1 MFTFAGKKPEKYDF
15 PDVPLL
21 DGNFVNET
29 HIKYGDTIIAAGKE
43 YEKSQ
48 YFTKIVHN
56 IKGQNNII
64 CYKQIQ

>member
-43 YEKSQ
+43 RSMKN
-48 YFTKIVHN
+48 HN
-56 IKGQNNII
+56 ISRKLFFFTNYSIF
-64 CYKQIQ
+64 Y